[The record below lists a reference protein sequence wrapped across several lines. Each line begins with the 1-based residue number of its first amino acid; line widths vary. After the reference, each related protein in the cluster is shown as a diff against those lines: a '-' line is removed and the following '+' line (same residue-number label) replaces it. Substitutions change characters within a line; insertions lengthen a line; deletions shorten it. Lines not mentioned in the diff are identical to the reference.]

1 MKEIASQLQQKS
13 LIKSIGV
20 FKFYSLM
27 SGQARL
33 FKPGIYELSR
43 DMTLPQIVTVL
54 NRGNHEDVKV
64 VIPEGLSIRDIETI
78 LQERGVLAEGDNFE
92 KVVLS
97 DWFGTYPF
105 LNNQISLEGFLFPDT
120 YLFRINSS
128 LDDILTKFFDNFEVK
143 AWPLLENENKA
154 YERLIL
160 ASLLEKEVVDFNDR
174 RLVAGIILKRRQNN
188 WPLQI
193 DATIAYAKCE
203 GRFLGCEEIL
213 VRKSDLKIPSPY
225 NTYEKLGFPPTPI
238 GNPGQAA
245 IKAALSPQ
253 SSPYWFYLSS
263 TKTNQTIF
271 SKTLEE
277 HNNNR
282 NKYL

>member
-1 MKEIASQLQQKS
+1 
-13 LIKSIGV
+13 
-20 FKFYSLM
+20 M

-33 FKPGIYELSR
+33 FKPGVYELSR
-43 DMTLPQIVTVL
+43 DMTLPQIVVVL

-64 VIPEGLSIRDIETI
+64 VIPEGLSIRDIEAI

-105 LNNQISLEGFLFPDT
+105 LNNQTSLEGFLFPDT

-128 LDDILTKFFDNFEVK
+128 LDDVLTKFFDNFEAK
-143 AWPLLENENKA
+143 AWPLLEKEKKA
-154 YERLIL
+154 YDRLIL

-174 RLVAGIILKRRQNN
+174 RLVAGILLKRQQNG
-188 WPLQI
+188 WPLQV

-203 GRFLGCEEIL
+203 GLFIGCDGIL

-263 TKTNQTIF
+263 AKTSQTIF